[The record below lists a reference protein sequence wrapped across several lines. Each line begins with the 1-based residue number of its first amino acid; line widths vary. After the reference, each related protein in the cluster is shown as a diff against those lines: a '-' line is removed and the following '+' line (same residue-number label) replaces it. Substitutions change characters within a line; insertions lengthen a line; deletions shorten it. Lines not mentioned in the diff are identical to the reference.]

1 MRIDAA
7 GANDDP
13 CDVVVADV
21 RKNGPYGLVQI
32 EGPLRDP
39 LCLWRFDDANGG
51 GDEAMMTRFSSA
63 GGTVMSL
70 GSSGTRSSSSILP
83 TMRTLQ
89 PAIRKCLER
98 EKLGPAIRLRVRVT
112 AAGAVEGVIFDYRVS
127 TEEHARDCVAF
138 ALQRQKFPAEK
149 GSDAGADATT
159 FTLAFSLRN

>member
-1 MRIDAA
+1 MADA
-7 GANDDP
+7 
-13 CDVVVADV
+13 
-21 RKNGPYGLVQI
+21 RKNGPYGLVKI

-51 GDEAMMTRFSSA
+51 GDEAMMAQFVSA
-63 GGTVMSL
+63 GGVVVSL
-70 GSSGTRSSSSILP
+70 GSSGTRASSSIVP
-83 TMRTLQ
+83 VMAALQ

-112 AAGAVEGVIFDYRVS
+112 TAGAVEGVIFDYRVT

-138 ALQRQKFPAEK
+138 ALQKQKFPADK
-149 GSDAGADATT
+149 GSDAGGDATT